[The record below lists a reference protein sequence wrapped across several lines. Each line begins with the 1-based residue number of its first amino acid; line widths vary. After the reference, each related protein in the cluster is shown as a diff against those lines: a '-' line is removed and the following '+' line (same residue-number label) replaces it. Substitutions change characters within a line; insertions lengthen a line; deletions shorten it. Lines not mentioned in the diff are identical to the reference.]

1 LQVIQPVYKCNLL
14 KCTIPNWIPKI
25 YLLGNLI
32 DESEFLSTETDSS
45 SVASSTQALVY
56 NTAAKRRMK

>member
-1 LQVIQPVYKCNLL
+1 LFPI
-14 KCTIPNWIPKI
+14 I

-45 SVASSTQALVY
+45 SVTSSAEALVY
-56 NTAAKRRMK
+56 NRAAKRRMR